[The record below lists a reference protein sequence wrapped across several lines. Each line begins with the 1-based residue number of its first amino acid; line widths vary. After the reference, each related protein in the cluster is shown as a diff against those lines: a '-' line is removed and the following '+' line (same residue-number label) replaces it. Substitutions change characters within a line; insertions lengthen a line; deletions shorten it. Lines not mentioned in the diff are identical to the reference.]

1 MSGTAPAGALAT
13 AWNVRAA
20 TLPEAARLSALM
32 RECFLAAYA
41 QASSAQNVAAHLDH
55 HYTPQ
60 RQAQELSDAGL
71 LSLVLE
77 RAGAWAGFA
86 QLRCGEAPAA
96 GAQPG
101 DAEVVRF
108 YLLPAYHGAGLA
120 PQLMASIKQAARER
134 GAGGLWLSVWQR
146 SAQAQRFY
154 AKQGFVRVGRAV
166 FRIGDDPQDD
176 WILRAP
182 L

>member
-1 MSGTAPAGALAT
+1 MSAPTGASAGP
-13 AWNVRAA
+13 AWQVRAVEPA
-20 TLPEAARLSALM
+20 QAERLSGLM
-32 RECFLAAYA
+32 RQCFLAAYA
-41 QASSAQNVAAHLDH
+41 QASSADNVQAHLQR

-60 RQAQELSDAGL
+60 RQAQELADPGL

-77 RAGAWAGFA
+77 RNAAWAGFA
-86 QLRCGEAPAA
+86 QLRCGGAPGE

-101 DAEVVRF
+101 DAEVARF
-108 YLLPAYHGAGLA
+108 YLLPVFHGSGLA
-120 PQLMASIKQAARER
+120 AQLMQALREAARAR

-146 SAQAQRFY
+146 AKQAQRFY
-154 AKQGFVRVGRAV
+154 AKQGFQRVGKAV
-166 FRIGDDPQDD
+166 FRMGEDAQDD

>member
-1 MSGTAPAGALAT
+1 MSAPSGASPA
-13 AWNVRAA
+13 ASWQVRAVG
-20 TLPEAARLSALM
+20 AAQAERLSGLM

-41 QASSAQNVAAHLDH
+41 QASSADNVRAHLQR

-60 RQAQELSDAGL
+60 RQAQELADPGL

-77 RAGAWAGFA
+77 RDAAWAGFA
-86 QLRCGEAPAA
+86 QLRCGGAPGE

-101 DAEVVRF
+101 DAEVARF
-108 YLLPAYHGAGLA
+108 YLLPAFHGSGLA
-120 PQLMASIKQAARER
+120 AQLMQALREAARAR

-146 SAQAQRFY
+146 AAQAQRFY
-154 AKQGFVRVGRAV
+154 AKQGFQRVGKAV
-166 FRIGDDPQDD
+166 FRIGKDAQDD